1 MLTLLYFLGGWADA
15 WSASGRTDVS
25 LEFVLGPEDRPK
37 RAAWIIA
44 EGRAVAGQLTVWDTG
59 ELECEAVRMDSGEQV
74 LLESLVVESPEDL
87 GSQIRR
93 LISACDDLLLNAQ
106 DE

>member
-1 MLTLLYFLGGWADA
+1 MLTLLYYLGGWADA

-25 LEFVLGPEDRPK
+25 LEFVMGPEDRPK

-59 ELECEAVRMDSGEQV
+59 ELESEAVRVESGEQV
-74 LLESLVVESPEDL
+74 LLESLVIESPEEL

-93 LISACDDLLLNAQ
+93 LVSACDDLLDDTELG
-106 DE
+106 

>member
-25 LEFVLGPEDRPK
+25 LEFVMGPEDRPK

-44 EGRAVAGQLTVWDTG
+44 EGRAVAGQLTVWDSG
-59 ELECEAVRMDSGEQV
+59 ELECEAIRVDSGEQV
-74 LLESLVVESPEDL
+74 LLESLVIESPEDL

-93 LISACDDLLLNAQ
+93 LISACDDLRLDAE
-106 DE
+106 DG